1 MRKSTVS
8 NAFFLS
14 RFRFRVCAVEARKQF
29 KTFVNILSTMKN
41 EDSEKL
47 LVLRKKYLN
56 KCPADTSMNMSGQ
69 SAGNLSAMEAA
80 AGIVVNAV
88 GMSVVDSNRSAPST
102 PLKPYAP
109 GVDVMASSS
118 PYLTPP
124 PYKPPPPAPQQQQ
137 STPTAPVPGIVSSN
151 TQEQYRECVDEFK
164 WALNA
169 FSGAKTDDSVA
180 TAAGPADVPGLP
192 AVPAQASDGAVVV
205 GVERKLSASDSG
217 ANGASEMLEN
227 RDKENAVPD
236 EQSANGRPATLEKQ
250 ISVREATKKF
260 NQIASEEEVKLVT
273 SPPAK
278 KPMHMQQQSEKVCYS
293 LI

>member
-1 MRKSTVS
+1 MRKATL
-8 NAFFLS
+8 FLS
-14 RFRFRVCAVEARKQF
+14 YLCFLLSRCSFRDGAVEARKQF

-69 SAGNLSAMEAA
+69 SAGNLSAMETA
-80 AGIVVNAV
+80 AGIGVGAV

-102 PLKPYAP
+102 PVKLYAP
-109 GVDVMASSS
+109 GVDALASSS

-137 STPTAPVPGIVSSN
+137 STPTAPVPGNVSSN

-169 FSGAKTDDSVA
+169 FSSTKTDDSAAV
-180 TAAGPADVPGLP
+180 AGPADVPGLP
-192 AVPAQASDGAVVV
+192 AVPAHAGSAAV
-205 GVERKLSASDSG
+205 VERKLSANDSV
-217 ANGASEMLEN
+217 ANGDSEVMDN
-227 RDKENAVPD
+227 RDKENAVPG

-293 LI
+293 LF